1 MFPGTN
7 GPSSPVSYNGPFLA
21 GVQFEVT
28 AGGIWFEGYWWWVCP
43 SGQPA
48 SAQKFALWNVTGQ
61 GTGTLISG
69 SVVTS
74 AALTAGQWNWVP
86 LSAPFP
92 LAIGTCYNACT
103 GFSGSF
109 PDTNDQFGAGDPYA
123 AGLANGPLSAYSDT
137 DGSLP
142 APYTTHQGLFGAQG
156 DDPSASMPLSGS
168 NSANFWMD
176 LQVSDTAPPGYS
188 GSYRLWPNKYDAAP
202 ETAPDSAVNY
212 VVATEVHLS
221 QPCTLDNIWYY
232 SPPSVGQLATECGV
246 WEISSRELIAG
257 STSPSWSGAAGSG
270 WISCAF
276 TGVTLPACE
285 YKVAVYNGAPTPV
298 PWSAKQL
305 RYWDIGAGQN
315 GITNGPLYAPQLA
328 DASTANIYQGS
339 GQEPGQCT
347 FAVGPPNQYPDLYVD
362 GLAQNYWVDAEVT
375 LATASTGSPPP
386 SSPPPSSPP
395 PSNPPKTDSGAFLTF
410 FP

>member
-1 MFPGTN
+1 
-7 GPSSPVSYNGPFLA
+7 
-21 GVQFEVT
+21 
-28 AGGIWFEGYWWWVCP
+28 
-43 SGQPA
+43 
-48 SAQKFALWNVTGQ
+48 
-61 GTGTLISG
+61 
-69 SVVTS
+69 
-74 AALTAGQWNWVP
+74 
-86 LSAPFP
+86 
-92 LAIGTCYNACT
+92 
-103 GFSGSF
+103 
-109 PDTNDQFGAGDPYA
+109 
-123 AGLANGPLSAYSDT
+123 
-137 DGSLP
+137 
-142 APYTTHQGLFGAQG
+142 
-156 DDPSASMPLSGS
+156 
-168 NSANFWMD
+168 
-176 LQVSDTAPPGYS
+176 
-188 GSYRLWPNKYDAAP
+188 
-202 ETAPDSAVNY
+202 
-212 VVATEVHLS
+212 
-221 QPCTLDNIWYY
+221 
-232 SPPSVGQLATECGV
+232 V

-276 TGVTLPACE
+276 TGVTLPAGQ
-285 YKVAVYNGAPTPV
+285 YKVAVYNGAATPV

-339 GQEPGQCT
+339 GQEPGQST

-386 SSPPPSSPP
+386 STPPPSSPP